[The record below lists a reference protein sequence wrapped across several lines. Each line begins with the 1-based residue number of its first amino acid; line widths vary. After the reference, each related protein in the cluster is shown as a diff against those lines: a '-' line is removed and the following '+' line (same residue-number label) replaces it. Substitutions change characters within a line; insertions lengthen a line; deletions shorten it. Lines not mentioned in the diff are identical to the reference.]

1 MTEPQTK
8 GDLEVIFSEESVKVG
23 DKEYVI
29 KPWTLK
35 QLIQAWPFLL
45 EAFKDMKLPEGANA
59 SDLPS
64 FLLENP
70 QQTISKLLPAIVP
83 LLSISLGIGQG
94 EAELIE
100 IGPASIMILRVLG
113 KNIAHL
119 KNFLTLAVGE
129 IKTLTGAMTETQ
141 SSED

>member
-1 MTEPQTK
+1 MTEPQIK

-35 QLIQAWPFLL
+35 QLVQAWPLLL
-45 EAFKDMKLPEGANA
+45 EAFKDVKLPEGANA
-59 SDLPS
+59 SDLPH

-70 QQTISKLLPAIVP
+70 QQTISQLLPVIIP
-83 LLSISLGIGQG
+83 LLSISLRIDSQ
-94 EAELIE
+94 EANDIE
-100 IGPASIMILRVLG
+100 IGPASIILLKILG
-113 KNIAHL
+113 KNAVHL

-129 IKTLTGAMTETQ
+129 IRTLTGAMTGTALLE
-141 SSED
+141 E